1 MKTYKVKPYEV
12 EAFQMTKEIY
22 ERLIAMGKNE
32 DENPVTVNLDELPGI
47 KLEWNWHTQKLSLY
61 CEPGEVYVNIG
72 DYIVNTGN
80 FLHVRLKDSFLGDF
94 EEVKEEIVKSN
105 LELISKIVCE
115 YHCKQFSNVIKKTR
129 QRDFLEVRQ
138 IGMNFSREY
147 SPESFRTIGEYWGG
161 YDSATAMHAC
171 KIVRNLC
178 ETNGKFRKDYEELNE
193 KIREALKM

>member
-129 QRDFLEVRQ
+129 QRDF
-138 IGMNFSREY
+138 
-147 SPESFRTIGEYWGG
+147 FR
-161 YDSATAMHAC
+161 S
-171 KIVRNLC
+171 
-178 ETNGKFRKDYEELNE
+178 
-193 KIREALKM
+193 